1 MRMPE
6 INGLIRIAVT
16 IFFCSGEF
24 FLEYLDKILEIRLT
38 KQKTKTKGSYD
49 ITEADF
55 VCHGRRFHLVSTLI
69 A

>member
-6 INGLIRIAVT
+6 INGLLRISRL
-16 IFFCSGEF
+16 FFCSGEF

-38 KQKTKTKGSYD
+38 KQKKKTKGSYD